1 MRPALCCLI
10 FALAFAWVAR
20 GSNEGRPVVR
30 TFLPRDY
37 EGHHQV
43 FCLTEST
50 EGIVYGGIYGNV
62 IEFDGTRWRKI
73 PVGTSWIRS
82 LTAMP
87 DGTVYV
93 AATGDLGVLSP
104 GRDGRLAFQ
113 SLKHALPPDTPPL
126 DVTWSSA
133 ALESAVWFVT
143 SRAAL
148 RWEKGRFSAFVFPTE
163 TPAQLRVVGGT
174 LFLRRIGDGLYRWK
188 ESGFHL
194 ISREPE
200 IARPRFVALVEHDE
214 PGVTLVATETGATYR
229 LAGDVLTATS
239 SPLSEAIRA
248 NGLRM
253 LSRLRDGTLA
263 LASERGL
270 LLFDSEGQLLHHWTE
285 AEDRLSND
293 LIYWLHE
300 DDSSGLWIATQ
311 GGISRLERHTGI
323 TLFDAANG
331 RGPAI
336 LFDSLS
342 WRGKTYWSSDG
353 GLYRLAPGEKG
364 KSARLVAVTL
374 PTRFARELAL
384 HDTGLLIATD
394 RGIFRTAEDGPPQ
407 LLLAGSEPV
416 VEFIRSKTDP
426 DRYFLGRLLGVG
438 TVRFSPDGSLID
450 EGHIPGYS
458 HEVQSM
464 LETPDGTLWLG
475 STGHGITRVLRTTP
489 SAPWQQAEIHTYQP
503 GSHGLPT
510 DSGWT
515 RVIQTPD
522 GPLFTSAMGVFRY
535 NSAHDRFEPSAPFAS
550 TATLGSYTHPVV
562 SSGPGTFFAQ
572 VGHADALDA
581 LRIGKISGQTGGVWT
596 WSPLP
601 HVVSQLAGYLGAY
614 TIVHEGDSD
623 DEGTLWVSG
632 RDALVRVDL
641 GQVARHSPSS
651 PDAKIRVMSQ
661 AGQGKWGPT
670 SSSPT
675 LAYSREPILFEFTVP
690 RNDTGAALCYR
701 TRLVGYD
708 DDWSDWTEPAE
719 ARYTNLPGGTYT
731 FQVQARDSDGRVG
744 RVAAFGFRIVPPLY
758 RSTAAYV
765 VYCLLGLGTIAAF
778 IQWRVGRAEHARRQL
793 ESVVAVRTEE
803 LAQARDQAESAN
815 RAKSLFLASMS
826 HELRT
831 PLNGIIGF
839 SQILM
844 KSPALVDADRDR
856 VRIVA
861 TSGEHLLH
869 MINEVLDFSKIE
881 SGRMELNPAPFSLR
895 TLLQD
900 AAAPHQSRAESRGLR
915 FQLEIDPSVPD
926 WIEAD
931 SQKIRQIIDNLAG
944 NAVKFTSRG
953 RVSLVI
959 TAEMLPGV
967 LPGQSSPYRL
977 RLVFEDSGAGIS
989 ADDQQR
995 LFQPFQQAG
1004 HGRPAEPGTGLGL
1017 AITHRLV
1024 HLMQG
1029 TLSVRSE
1036 PGKGSCFTVELTVP
1050 VLPPSLHPPASD
1062 ASPHAPSHKGQNRRV
1077 LIVDDLALNRA
1088 VLNEF
1093 LSPMGFDVA
1102 EAVSGTAA
1110 TVWLSSHCADLVILD
1125 LRLPDI
1131 PGEHVARW
1139 IRGFIQP
1146 TPKILIMSAGVLGP
1160 EATSPSH
1167 HGGDAFLPKPFRE
1180 TELLQTLASLFDL
1193 GPQEGRPTLPRDA
1206 LSTASERKPP
1216 PTASQRTALL
1226 ELLDLARMGDVKELQ
1241 VCWQRRHKE
1250 DPSLLHLAG
1259 SLDALIQGY
1268 QMERIRILL
1277 SDLLGISPS

>member
-1 MRPALCCLI
+1 MRPALCHLI
-10 FALAFAWVAR
+10 FALTLTWATW
-20 GSNEGRPVVR
+20 GSDEGRPVVR
-30 TFLPRDY
+30 TFQPRDY

-50 EGIVYGGIYGNV
+50 EGFIYGGIYGNV

-73 PVGTSWIRS
+73 PIGTSWIRS

-87 DGTVYV
+87 DGKVYV
-93 AATGDLGVLSP
+93 AATGDLGTLSP
-104 GRDGRLAFQ
+104 GRDGLLAFQ
-113 SLKHALPPDTPPL
+113 SLKPLLPPDTPPV

-133 ALESAVWFVT
+133 ALGSTVWFVT
-143 SRAAL
+143 SRTAL
-148 RWEKGRFSAFVFPTE
+148 RWEKGQFSTFVFPTE
-163 TPAQLRVVGGT
+163 TPAQLRVVDGT
-174 LFLRRIGDGLYRWK
+174 LYLRRIGDGLYRWK

-194 ISREPE
+194 ISNEPE
-200 IARPRFVALVEHDE
+200 ISRPRFIAMVEHDE
-214 PGVTLVATETGATYR
+214 PGVTLVATDTGATYR
-229 LAGDVLTATS
+229 LAQDVLTLMS
-239 SPLSEAIRA
+239 SPLSEAIRE

-270 LLFDSEGQLLHHWTE
+270 LLFGRNGQLLHHWTE

-300 DDSSGLWIATQ
+300 DGSSGLWIATQ
-311 GGISRLERHTGI
+311 GGISRIERHTGI
-323 TLFDAANG
+323 SLFDASNG

-342 WRGKTYWSSDG
+342 WQGKTYWSSDG
-353 GLYRLAPGEKG
+353 GLYRLDPGERG
-364 KSARLVAVTL
+364 RSARLVSVTL

-384 HDTGLLIATD
+384 HNTGLLIATD
-394 RGIFRTAEDGPPQ
+394 RGIFRAAKNGPPQ

-416 VEFIRSKTDP
+416 IEFIRSDTDP
-426 DRYFLGRLLGVG
+426 DRYFVGRLLGVG
-438 TVRFSPDGSLID
+438 TVRFSSSGSLID
-450 EGHIPGYS
+450 EGPIPGYS
-458 HEVQSM
+458 REVQSM
-464 LETPDGTLWLG
+464 LETADGTLWLG
-475 STGHGITRVLRTTP
+475 STGHGVARVQRTTP
-489 SAPWQQAEIHTYQP
+489 GAPWQTAGIRIYP
-503 GSHGLPT
+503 SGSHGLPS

-515 RVIQTPD
+515 RVIQTPN
-522 GPLFTSAMGVFRY
+522 GPLFTSAKGAFQY
-535 NSAHDRFEPSAPFAS
+535 QSATDRFVPFIPFSS
-550 TATLGSYTHPVV
+550 TTSLGTYTHPVV
-562 SSGPGTFFAQ
+562 SSGPGSFFAQ
-572 VGHADALDA
+572 IGQADALDA
-581 LRIGKISGQTGGVWT
+581 LRIGAISRETPGAWT
-596 WSPLP
+596 WKPLP
-601 HVVSQLAGYLGAY
+601 RVVSQLAGYLGAY
-614 TIVHEGDSD
+614 TIVHDSQSD
-623 DEGTLWVSG
+623 DKESLWVSG

-641 GQVARHSPSS
+641 GLMARHSPPS

-661 AGQGKWGPT
+661 SGQGKWGP
-670 SSSPT
+670 SSTSPT
-675 LAYSREPILFEFTVP
+675 LSYSREPILFEFTVP
-690 RNDTGAALCYR
+690 RNDVGATLRYR

-708 DDWSDWTEPAE
+708 PDWSDWTEPAE

-731 FQVQARDSDGRVG
+731 FQVQARDGDGRTG
-744 RVAAFGFRIVPPLY
+744 GIAAFGFRIVPPLY
-758 RSTAAYV
+758 RSATAYAL
-765 VYCLLGLGTIAAF
+765 YCLLGLGVIAAF
-778 IQWRVGRAEHARRQL
+778 VQWRVGRAERARRQL
-793 ESVVAVRTEE
+793 ESVVAIRTEE

-881 SGRMELNPAPFSLR
+881 SGRMELNLGPFSLR

-900 AAAPHQSRAESRGLR
+900 AAAPHQSRAETRGLL
-915 FQLEIDPSVPD
+915 FLLEIDPSVPD

-931 SQKIRQIIDNLAG
+931 SQKIRQIIDNLVG
-944 NAVKFTSRG
+944 NAVKFTLRG
-953 RVSLVI
+953 RVRLIV
-959 TAEMLPGV
+959 TAELLPTVDPGV
-967 LPGQSSPYRL
+967 SSPHRL
-977 RLVFEDSGAGIS
+977 RMVVEDSGAGIS
-989 ADDQQR
+989 EYDQQR
-995 LFQPFQQAG
+995 LFQPFQQAS

-1029 TLSVRSE
+1029 TLGVRSE
-1036 PGKGSCFTVELTVP
+1036 LGSGSSFTVELTIR
-1050 VLPPSLHPPASD
+1050 VLAPALHPFASVSLPAPVNHD
-1062 ASPHAPSHKGQNRRV
+1062 RKNRRV

-1088 VLNEF
+1088 VLKEL

-1102 EAVSGTAA
+1102 EVVTGTAA
-1110 TVWLSSHCADLVILD
+1110 TVWLSTHRADLVILD

-1131 PGEHVARW
+1131 PGEQVAHW
-1139 IRGFIQP
+1139 IKRFTQP
-1146 TPKILIMSAGVLGP
+1146 IPKILIMSAGVLDP
-1160 EATSPSH
+1160 DFASLSH

-1180 TELLQTLASLFDL
+1180 TELMHTIASLFDL
-1193 GPQEGRPTLPRDA
+1193 GPPDGRGQPTHD
-1206 LSTASERKPP
+1206 STSTPSEQKPAP
-1216 PTASQRTALL
+1216 SPSQREALL
-1226 ELLDLARMGDVKELQ
+1226 ELLNLARVGDVKELR
-1241 VCWQRRHKE
+1241 VCWRDLHQK
-1250 DPSLLHLAG
+1250 DPSLLQLAE